1 MRGENYKTS
10 LTNFSMFCY
19 YQSNIFKHVCTTK
32 RKSNKTFICGI
43 HCVKGHMFILKTCL
57 KHWISFIK
65 KNCGLK
71 ESCFEIEFSKI
82 RCTVC
87 VC

>member
-1 MRGENYKTS
+1 MTILEIFSIQTLHLIVKQLLEKKLKMRGKNYKTS

-57 KHWISFIK
+57 KH
-65 KNCGLK
+65 
-71 ESCFEIEFSKI
+71 
-82 RCTVC
+82 
-87 VC
+87 

>member
-1 MRGENYKTS
+1 MRGKNYKTS
-10 LTNFSMFCY
+10 LTNFIMFCY

-57 KHWISFIK
+57 KHSISFIK
-65 KNCGLK
+65 KIVDWKKVVLK
-71 ESCFEIEFSKI
+71 LKL
-82 RCTVC
+82 VK
-87 VC
+87 